1 MMINHCVLNSPVWL
15 HNMSFLTLSNMVIIS
30 IKLLPIVWY
39 LLLLLLVLVIIIA
52 IVITYIAV
60 VMKL

>member
-39 LLLLLLVLVIIIA
+39 LLLLLLVLV
-52 IVITYIAV
+52 
-60 VMKL
+60 LQLLLLLL